1 MYKVFY
7 LDSAEKDLAALDKPI
22 RKRIIDKIE
31 KILAQDPEGLGKPLT
46 GSFKGMWRYRIGDF
60 RVIYRISEEEILI
73 LVAKV
78 GDRKNIYE

>member
-22 RKRIIDKIE
+22 RKRILDKIDE
-31 KILAQDPEGLGKPLT
+31 ILTRDPKGLGKPLT
-46 GSFKGMWRYRIGDF
+46 GPFKGMWRYRVGDF

-78 GDRKNIYE
+78 GHRKNIYE